1 MRTGRSSMHGGWR
14 RRHGGGRGRAS
25 GPAGGGRA
33 RGGGC
38 LGLLLLLVAALVL
51 LVGREFGCFSG
62 YRGLFEIE
70 SGRVSVPPDAA
81 EQPVNPPS
89 PARR

>member
-1 MRTGRSSMHGGWR
+1 V
-14 RRHGGGRGRAS
+14 
-25 GPAGGGRA
+25 
-33 RGGGC
+33 
-38 LGLLLLLVAALVL
+38 LLLLAVLALL
-51 LVGREFGCFSG
+51 LAREFGCFSG